1 MINVSLTRHM
11 ADQTMAALR
20 EAILKGLP
28 LGKCYIEVAEALNV
42 SRTTIHTRVGRSG
55 PIKRLYP
62 DIWFDAEKLF
72 IETNE
77 TSEATT
83 YTPIRQ
89 DIPSK
94 PRIIVKTGDFDS
106 VSYRICAIGDT
117 HDSPSLPD
125 KERFSWIAR
134 HIAATNP
141 DRVVQI
147 GDFGDF
153 ESCSSHETP
162 GSTTYAMKPS
172 FRMDLESLEEA
183 LHLIFKEVGSD
194 IPLHVL
200 EGNHED
206 RVYRYQD
213 LHPETNGIFVE
224 QLQDLWGR
232 YGWRPQKYGEW
243 LFVGGVGFTH
253 VPKTVMGKAYGGKFS
268 ENQIGNDAVFSIVY
282 GHSHRA
288 AFRQT
293 PKIGPAQCLEVLNL
307 GSAMP
312 DGYIA
317 RYAGTATTGWT
328 YGIYDLEI
336 RAGHIVA
343 HNFIPMSNLKSMY
356 GD

>member
-1 MINVSLTRHM
+1 MINISLTRPM
-11 ADQTMAALR
+11 AEQTMSLMR
-20 EAILKGLP
+20 EYILKGVSVTRAP
-28 LGKCYIEVAEALNV
+28 SEIGAKLGIA
-42 SRTTIHTRVGRSG
+42 RTTVISRVERNGT
-55 PIKRLYP
+55 INRLYP
-62 DIWFDAEKLF
+62 DLWFDAEKLS
-72 IETNE
+72 NE
-77 TSEATT
+77 CNEGEPVVVN
-83 YTPIRQ
+83 PIRQ
-89 DIPSK
+89 DTPSR
-94 PRIIVKTGDFDS
+94 PRIIVKAGDFEKT
-106 VSYRICAIGDT
+106 SYRICAIGDT
-117 HDSPSLPD
+117 HDSPGIPD
-125 KERFSWIAR
+125 QQRFTWIGR
-134 HIAATNP
+134 HIAKTIP

-172 FRMDLESLEEA
+172 FRMDLESLESA
-183 LHLIFKEVGSD
+183 LHLIFKEIGSE
-194 IPLHVL
+194 IPFHVL

-224 QLQDLWGR
+224 QLQDLWAR
-232 YGWRPQKYGEW
+232 YSWRPQKYGEW

-253 VPKTVMGKAYGGKFS
+253 VPKTIMGKAYGGKFS

>member
-1 MINVSLTRHM
+1 MINLSLTRPM
-11 ADQTMAALR
+11 AVQTMALMR
-20 EAILKGLP
+20 EHILKSAPLSRVYADVGEKLGLARST
-28 LGKCYIEVAEALNV
+28 VV
-42 SRTTIHTRVGRSG
+42 SRVKRNGTIN
-55 PIKRLYP
+55 RLYP
-62 DIWFDAEKLF
+62 DLWFDV
-72 IETNE
+72 ETLANE
-77 TSEATT
+77 CQDTEPVVVN
-83 YTPIRQ
+83 PIRQ
-89 DIPSK
+89 DLPSR
-94 PRIIVKTGDFDS
+94 PRIIVKTGDFDTT
-106 VSYRICAIGDT
+106 SYKICAIGDT
-117 HDSPSLPD
+117 HDSPNIPD
-125 KERFSWIAR
+125 QERFKWIGR
-134 HIAATNP
+134 HIAETAP

-172 FRMDLESLEEA
+172 FRMDLESLESA
-183 LHLIFKEVGSD
+183 LNLIFKEVGSE
-194 IPLHVL
+194 IPLHIL

-224 QLQDLWGR
+224 QLQDLWAR

-336 RAGHIVA
+336 RGGHIVA
-343 HNFIPMSNLKSMY
+343 HNFIPMSNLKAMY